1 MRGRSNG
8 KQKTFR
14 TEWPLHVMIFPGIA
28 LLAVFSYGPMAGAVM
43 AFQRYIP
50 ARGWFGSQWV
60 GLANFE
66 YIMNL
71 PNFYRV
77 VGNTVFI
84 ALMKMGM
91 GLLVP
96 IAVSLLLNE
105 VRHML
110 LRRGVQ
116 TLIYLPHFLSWVILG
131 GILVDIL
138 SVNGG
143 IVNNVLGLFGIG
155 PIFFLGSIEW
165 FPFVVVISDIWKE
178 FGFATI
184 VYLAALTSIN
194 PTLYEAAVIDG
205 ANRWRQTWH
214 VTLPGMS
221 PIIVL
226 LAVLSLGNILN
237 AGFEQIL
244 TLYSPVVYE
253 SGDIIDTFVYR
264 VGLIQGQY
272 AVATAVGLAKSAVS
286 LVFIA
291 VSYYLAYR
299 LANYRIF

>member
-1 MRGRSNG
+1 
-8 KQKTFR
+8 
-14 TEWPLHVMIFPGIA
+14 
-28 LLAVFSYGPMAGAVM
+28 
-43 AFQRYIP
+43 
-50 ARGWFGSQWV
+50 
-60 GLANFE
+60 
-66 YIMNL
+66 
-71 PNFYRV
+71 
-77 VGNTVFI
+77 
-84 ALMKMGM
+84 
-91 GLLVP
+91 
-96 IAVSLLLNE
+96 LLNE

-131 GILVDIL
+131 GIMVDIL

-214 VTLPGMS
+214 VTL
-221 PIIVL
+221 
-226 LAVLSLGNILN
+226 
-237 AGFEQIL
+237 
-244 TLYSPVVYE
+244 
-253 SGDIIDTFVYR
+253 
-264 VGLIQGQY
+264 
-272 AVATAVGLAKSAVS
+272 
-286 LVFIA
+286 
-291 VSYYLAYR
+291 
-299 LANYRIF
+299 